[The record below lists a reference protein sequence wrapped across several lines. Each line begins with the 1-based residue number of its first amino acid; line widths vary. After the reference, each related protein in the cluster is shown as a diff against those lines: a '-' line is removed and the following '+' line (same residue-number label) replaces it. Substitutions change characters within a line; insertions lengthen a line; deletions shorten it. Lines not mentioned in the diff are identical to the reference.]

1 MQIQNDQS
9 NAYNIQD
16 NPTLFALPAE
26 SVLIVM
32 GTKAGKELKLTGD
45 IKVEQKME
53 AEPNGQIPQR
63 YGLVNI
69 NNTCYM
75 NAAIQLLRSI
85 PELNKELKT
94 FPNPTVLYRSITGS
108 KHRKSSR
115 KVFKCYLQRSIEQR
129 FHS

>member
-9 NAYNIQD
+9 NSLLIQD
-16 NPTLFALPAE
+16 NPSLFALPPDSA
-26 SVLIVM
+26 LIVM

-45 IKVEQKME
+45 VKVEQKME
-53 AEPNGQIPQR
+53 VETHGQIPQR

-85 PELNKELKT
+85 PELNQELKT
-94 FPNPTVLYRSITGS
+94 FPNPAVYIRSMKGQNIEKMIAKSISVIFNVL
-108 KHRKSSR
+108 
-115 KVFKCYLQRSIEQR
+115 
-129 FHS
+129 

>member
-1 MQIQNDQS
+1 MQIQDDQS
-9 NAYNIQD
+9 NSNNIQD
-16 NPTLFALPAE
+16 NPSLFALPAE
-26 SVLIVM
+26 SVLILM

-45 IKVEQKME
+45 VKVEQKME
-53 AEPNGQIPQR
+53 VEPNGQIPQR

-94 FPNPTVLYRSITGS
+94 FPNPTVLYQPILGP
-108 KHRKSSR
+108 KYRKSPCKIFER
-115 KVFKCYLQRSIEQR
+115 YLQCS
-129 FHS
+129 

>member
-1 MQIQNDQS
+1 
-9 NAYNIQD
+9 
-16 NPTLFALPAE
+16 
-26 SVLIVM
+26 M

-45 IKVEQKME
+45 VKVEQKME

-94 FPNPTVLYRSITGS
+94 FPNPTVFYPSITGS